1 MEAYEIAK
9 LIGIICSQ
17 VSVNK
22 IKIINFRGIV
32 VFLLSV
38 YIFLFVKSINREQ
51 GYIYA
56 SFFIQTK

>member
-22 IKIINFRGIV
+22 IKILNFRGIV

>member
-38 YIFLFVKSINREQ
+38 YIFLFVKSINGEQ

>member
-9 LIGIICSQ
+9 LKGIICSQ

-22 IKIINFRGIV
+22 IKILNFRGIV